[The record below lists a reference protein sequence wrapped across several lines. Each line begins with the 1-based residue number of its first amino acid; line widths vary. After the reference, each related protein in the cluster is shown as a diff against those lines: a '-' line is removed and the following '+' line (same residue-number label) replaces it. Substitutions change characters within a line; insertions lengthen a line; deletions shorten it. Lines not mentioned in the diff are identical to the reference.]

1 MSAGELHH
9 LDYLNENEL
18 MEMDTFIHRIDST
31 EVIYQPRR
39 KRAKL
44 IGKYLMGDLLGEGS
58 YGKVKEMLDSE
69 TLCRRAV
76 KILKKKKLR
85 RIPNGEANVK
95 KEIQLLRRLQHK
107 NVIQLVDVLYNEEK
121 QKIYPQPSFLNY
133 CVCGMQ
139 EMLDSVPEKRFPVF
153 QAHGYFCQ
161 LIDGLE
167 YLHSQGI
174 VHKDI
179 KPGNLLLTTDGALK
193 ISDLGVAE
201 ALHPFAED
209 DTCRTSQGSPAFQ
222 PPEIANGLDTFS
234 GFKVDIWSAGVT
246 LYNIT
251 TSLYPFEGDNI
262 YKLFENIGKGDY
274 TIPEDCG
281 PLLSDLLRGML
292 EYDPAQRF
300 SIQNIRQHNWVRKKH
315 PPAEPPVPIP
325 ANAESRDP
333 WRSMTVVPYLE
344 DLHGYR
350 EEDDDEF
357 YDGEDEI
364 IYTQDFT
371 VPGNTRPTPAPEM
384 TGHDPR
390 RALFGC
396 VCF

>member
-1 MSAGELHH
+1 MDVQEPQELSMFA
-9 LDYLNENEL
+9 ESEL
-18 MEMDTFIHRIDST
+18 MSVGMDTFIHRIDST

-95 KEIQLLRRLQHK
+95 K
-107 NVIQLVDVLYNEEK
+107 
-121 QKIYPQPSFLNY
+121 
-133 CVCGMQ
+133 
-139 EMLDSVPEKRFPVF
+139 
-153 QAHGYFCQ
+153 YFCQ

-179 KPGNLLLTTDGALK
+179 KPGNLLLTTNGTLK

-251 TSLYPFEGDNI
+251 TGLYPFEGDNI

-281 PLLSDLLRGML
+281 SPLSDLLRGML
-292 EYDPAQRF
+292 EYDPAKRF
-300 SIQNIRQHNWVRKKH
+300 SIQQIRQHNWFRKKH
-315 PPAEPPVPIP
+315 TQAEVLVPIP
-325 ANAESRDP
+325 PSPETKDR

-344 DLHGYR
+344 DLHGYNE
-350 EEDDDEF
+350 EEDDDL
-357 YDGEDEI
+357 YDIEDDI

-371 VPGNTRPTPAPEM
+371 VPGQVPDEEAAPNGQNRGKGLPKPVCMNGTEPGQLS
-384 TGHDPR
+384 TKSKAER
-390 RALFGC
+390 RASASSNPSRKACSASSKIRKLSTC
-396 VCF
+396 KQQ

>member
-1 MSAGELHH
+1 MSTGAIHH
-9 LDYLNENEL
+9 LNYLNENEL

-95 KEIQLLRRLQHK
+95 K
-107 NVIQLVDVLYNEEK
+107 
-121 QKIYPQPSFLNY
+121 
-133 CVCGMQ
+133 
-139 EMLDSVPEKRFPVF
+139 
-153 QAHGYFCQ
+153 YFCQ
-161 LIDGLE
+161 LLDGLE

-262 YKLFENIGKGDY
+262 YKLFENIGKGEF
-274 TIPEDCG
+274 TIPEECG

-292 EYDPAQRF
+292 EYDPAKRF

-315 PPAEPPVPIP
+315 PPTELPVPIP
-325 ANAESRDP
+325 ASAECRDP

-344 DLHGYR
+344 DLHGYT
-350 EEDDDEF
+350 EDDDDEL

-371 VPGNTRPTPAPEM
+371 VPGQVAEEDQDLSLADYSPPMAKPVCVNGTEGGSFNSRAKAERRPSSSSNPSRKGVSTVSKIRKLSA
-384 TGHDPR
+384 
-390 RALFGC
+390 C
-396 VCF
+396 KQQ